1 MIQRIYRILFL
12 LFIAAGA
19 SRLSAQ
25 TQSSDVGGW
34 IVGSVLEEST
44 IVEDGDEV
52 TFDFEEEI
60 GYGISFN
67 HFWTERFSTEIAVQK
82 FGAEMNVDTDTFDF
96 TAGEIDITSV
106 TVMGQMHFRRATR
119 FAPYLGAGIARI
131 WGDFEPAVVI
141 DEPTQDRDFD
151 LEAET
156 TWTAAVG
163 ANMRITNNIY
173 FVGEMKYIPWEAIA
187 EEDPDDEAIDV
198 NPFMFAAG
206 VKVRF

>member
-12 LFIAAGA
+12 LFIAAGTI
-19 SRLSAQ
+19 RLSAQ
-25 TQSSDVGGW
+25 TQSSDVGVW
-34 IVGSVLEEST
+34 IVDSELEEST
-44 IVEDGDEV
+44 IIDEDDEI
-52 TFDFEEEI
+52 TFDFEEEV

-82 FGAEMNVDTDTFDF
+82 FGAEMNIDTDTFDF
-96 TAGEIDITSV
+96 TAGDIDITSV
-106 TVMGQMHFRRATR
+106 TVMGQMHFRRTTR

-131 WGDFEPAVVI
+131 WGEFDPTAI
-141 DEPTQDRDFD
+141 DEPTQEDFD

-156 TWTAAVG
+156 TWTAAAG
-163 ANMRITNNIY
+163 ANVRITDNIY

-187 EEDPDDEAIDV
+187 EEDPESEAIDV